1 MMTSLDAAKTMPDA
15 DSETMNDHFKNA
27 RWYTP
32 LPTLHVS
39 WTETFDHLQLKMIAC
54 GNDCCPS
61 VNSVFEHRCCYRPP

>member
-15 DSETMNDHFKNA
+15 HTETMNDHFQNS

-39 WTETFDHLQLKMIAC
+39 FGPFTTSDLW
-54 GNDCCPS
+54 
-61 VNSVFEHRCCYRPP
+61 R

>member
-15 DSETMNDHFKNA
+15 SSETMNDHFQNA

-39 WTETFDHLQLKMIAC
+39 LIEAFNHL
-54 GNDCCPS
+54 
-61 VNSVFEHRCCYRPP
+61 